1 LHIGDDG
8 DSSLLARVCECEGF
22 TRRGGLLVVEKPRR
36 EWVQKAMERTMYEV
50 RPEKRARLTL
60 LDDGDRS
67 DAIDERQATAVISEH
82 YEHLGGAREVL
93 QGAGFGYA
101 NGGAAARV
109 ASPPWHEDDKD
120 GHYMFELG
128 ENITSRCNLTLL
140 TFLLVSPITS
150 RLLAAL
156 RVYGGGS
163 DS

>member
-1 LHIGDDG
+1 VVDKP
-8 DSSLLARVCECEGF
+8 RE
-22 TRRGGLLVVEKPRR
+22 RGGSQGWGVGG
-36 EWVQKAMERTMYEV
+36 QQAMERTMYEV